1 MILLL
6 LGLALWSGVHLWKRV
21 APAHR
26 MRFGDNGKKIV
37 AIGSL
42 VAIVLMIFGYRMAD
56 GAVFWGRTPLMTSIN
71 NLLMLFA
78 FYLFAASGAK
88 TRITSY
94 VRHPQLAAVK
104 VWAFAHLLVNGDT
117 PSFLLFGGLFVW
129 ALATMII
136 INRAEGP
143 RGPYHAVPL
152 KKETTALIATVIVF
166 AVVAGIH
173 IALGYNPFG

>member
-1 MILLL
+1 
-6 LGLALWSGVHLWKRV
+6 
-21 APAHR
+21 
-26 MRFGDNGKKIV
+26 
-37 AIGSL
+37 
-42 VAIVLMIFGYRMAD
+42 
-56 GAVFWGRTPLMTSIN
+56 
-71 NLLMLFA
+71 
-78 FYLFAASGAK
+78 
-88 TRITSY
+88 